1 MSDTKLRTPCS
12 KESHGKWEADDTSGL
27 IGRSQAGI
35 ANCHHP
41 HPEGPSTAEQLID
54 GGEARGSGGPETI
67 SETRGPARQET
78 AEARPPAQNLQGE
91 SSHTRVPQRIG
102 LRCPHRDSI
111 NSHPGLTVRTTGRRC
126 SQCGC
131 SAPVLIPLSGL
142 QLGELESAVEVKGER
157 TSAFFSLHASDWIL
171 HGSFELTWTEPLQTK

>member
-91 SSHTRVPQRIG
+91 SHTCPTEDWAQMPTQRQHQQPSGADSEDHRQKVQPVWMFSPRPDPSIWTPTWRVRISSG
-102 LRCPHRDSI
+102 
-111 NSHPGLTVRTTGRRC
+111 GEGREDKRLFLPSC
-126 SQCGC
+126 FRLD
-131 SAPVLIPLSGL
+131 P
-142 QLGELESAVEVKGER
+142 
-157 TSAFFSLHASDWIL
+157 
-171 HGSFELTWTEPLQTK
+171 TWKL

>member
-1 MSDTKLRTPCS
+1 MSDTKLRTPHS

-27 IGRSQAGI
+27 IGRSQAGV

-41 HPEGPSTAEQLID
+41 HPEGPSTAEQLMVEKQ
-54 GGEARGSGGPETI
+54 GVLEVLRPFQ
-67 SETRGPARQET
+67 RHQVRPARKPQ
-78 AEARPPAQNLQGE
+78 RPGPLHRTFKE
-91 SSHTRVPQRIG
+91 SHTRVPQRIG

-142 QLGELESAVEVKGER
+142 QLGELASAVEVKGER
-157 TSAFFSLHASDWIL
+157 TNAFFSLHASDWIL